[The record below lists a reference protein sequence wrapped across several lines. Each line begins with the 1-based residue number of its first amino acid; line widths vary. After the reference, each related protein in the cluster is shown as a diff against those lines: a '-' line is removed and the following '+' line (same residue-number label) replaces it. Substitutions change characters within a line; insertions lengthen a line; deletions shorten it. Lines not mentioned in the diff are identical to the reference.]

1 MSARLFF
8 VRCSQAECE
17 FGVLILIKGVNG
29 RCWLCFVL
37 FTESYNRVC
46 CKGPGMTCG
55 GDGKAT
61 WMCNFVVKLSET
73 YRVMWREGGGVLIL
87 GYYLH
92 LEVCHLFPYNNF
104 NFWLIRGGV
113 VKYNLRPPP
122 HPFPHLSPLVTP
134 LPRIIANNPFFVT
147 TLALF
152 ACQKLS
158 FLFA

>member
-1 MSARLFF
+1 
-8 VRCSQAECE
+8 
-17 FGVLILIKGVNG
+17 
-29 RCWLCFVL
+29 
-37 FTESYNRVC
+37 
-46 CKGPGMTCG
+46 MTCG

-61 WMCNFVVKLSET
+61 WMCNFLVKLSET
-73 YRVMWREGGGVLIL
+73 YRVTWREGGSPHTGLL
-87 GYYLH
+87 LTFGSMPL
-92 LEVCHLFPYNNF
+92 LTDKRRCGQKQLTTA
-104 NFWLIRGGV
+104 
-113 VKYNLRPPP
+113 PPP

>member
-61 WMCNFVVKLSET
+61 WMCNFVVRLSET
-73 YRVMWREGGGVLIL
+73 YRVTWREGGEPSYWVITYIWKYATCFLIIIL
-87 GYYLH
+87 TSDWWE
-92 LEVCHLFPYNNF
+92 EVWSNTTND
-104 NFWLIRGGV
+104 R
-113 VKYNLRPPP
+113 PP
-122 HPFPHLSPLVTP
+122 HPFPHLSPLLTP

-152 ACQKLS
+152 ASQKLS

>member
-61 WMCNFVVKLSET
+61 WMCNFVVRLSET
-73 YRVMWREGGGVLIL
+73 YRVTWREGGEPSYWVITYIWKYATCFLIIIL
-87 GYYLH
+87 TSDWWE
-92 LEVCHLFPYNNF
+92 EVWSNTTND
-104 NFWLIRGGV
+104 
-113 VKYNLRPPP
+113 RPPTP
-122 HPFPHLSPLVTP
+122 SPISLLYLRLCLELLQTIRFSWQ
-134 LPRIIANNPFFVT
+134 L
-147 TLALF
+147 
-152 ACQKLS
+152 
-158 FLFA
+158 